1 MLQREKVKE
10 LIDLME
16 SLEATKANIKSRE
29 DLFKESIAGEVEIK
43 KNQEIAIADLKE
55 QLSSEA
61 LEEFKESGNKKL
73 LGGIGIRETEK
84 VSYDLKDAFNWAKEK
99 DMFLQLDDKA
109 FKKAVKSLGLDFVKT
124 DKVASVTFPAK
135 LEVSDV

>member
-10 LIDLME
+10 LISLMDKEFHLSEAIKASEQELKDKNKVLIETRDLH
-16 SLEATKANIKSRE
+16 
-29 DLFKESIAGEVEIK
+29 K
-43 KNQEIAIADLKE
+43 KQIADLKE
-55 QLSSEA
+55 KLSSEA

-73 LGGIGIRETEK
+73 LGGIGIRETET

-135 LEVSDV
+135 LEIE

>member
-10 LIDLME
+10 LISLME
-16 SLEATKANIKSRE
+16 SLEATKATIKSRE
-29 DLFKESIAGEVEIK
+29 DLFKESIANEVEIK
-43 KNQEIAIADLKE
+43 KNQEIAIASLKE
-55 QLSSEA
+55 ELSSEA

-73 LGGIGIRETEK
+73 LGGIGIRETET
-84 VSYDLKDAFNWAKEK
+84 VSYDLKDAFKWAKEK